1 MGTLTRW
8 ANFLVIVLFK
18 KKKRRNLVV
27 LGKRVK
33 MWMNQA
39 WSQNQN
45 YQSWDGDWRLDTVLA
60 WGMLCIF
67 Q

>member
-33 MWMNQA
+33 MWMNQD
-39 WSQNQN
+39 WSQIQN
-45 YQSWDGDWRLDTVLA
+45 YQSWDGDWQLYTVLA